1 MIYLCEEIRATVEF
15 TRVHSTKEFSRP
27 NELYNELRH
36 THTYKSIY
44 IHITFLTTVH
54 IEVS

>member
-36 THTYKSIY
+36 THTYAY
-44 IHITFLTTVH
+44 TYYFL
-54 IEVS
+54 

>member
-27 NELYNELRH
+27 NELYNEL
-36 THTYKSIY
+36 THYTSIY
-44 IHITFLTTVH
+44 IHISFLKTLQ